1 MHAFQLRTFFRSFR
15 LPGYSVEST
24 LVPFGRHV
32 MAEIRLW
39 QAARRL
45 SALEDRALADI
56 GISRSQIEHAT
67 RHGREY
73 EGCRHP
79 RNT

>member
-1 MHAFQLRTFFRSFR
+1 
-15 LPGYSVEST
+15 
-24 LVPFGRHV
+24 